1 VLSTV
6 EVAFMLNISERTLS
20 QFVRAGDLKS
30 HLVRGQRYFT
40 FQDVRDFACSQGRTL
55 RTKIYEISGWPK

>member
-20 QFVRAGDLKS
+20 EFVRAGDLKS
-30 HLVRGQRYFT
+30 SLVRGQRYFK
-40 FQDVRDFACSQGRTL
+40 FDEVRDFARRQGRPL
-55 RTKIYEISGWPK
+55 RTAIPAGTK